1 MQLASAV
8 GVQNLVLEYDSKIVV
23 EQFMAMDEDMLTYG
37 SLVEEVKG
45 FAPKQKRSLGQS
57 GCDDRLMAS
66 PMF

>member
-23 EQFMAMDEDMLTYG
+23 EQLMARDEDMLAYG
-37 SLVEEVKG
+37 PLVEEVKG
-45 FAPKQKRSLGQS
+45 FAPKQKSLGQS
-57 GCDDRLMAS
+57 GCDDRLMSS